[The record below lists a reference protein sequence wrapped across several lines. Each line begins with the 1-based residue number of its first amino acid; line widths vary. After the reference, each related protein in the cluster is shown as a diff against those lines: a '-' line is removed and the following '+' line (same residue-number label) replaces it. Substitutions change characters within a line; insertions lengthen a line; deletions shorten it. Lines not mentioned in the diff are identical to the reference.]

1 MCVRLHVRV
10 QLELVG
16 LVSHREVA
24 LSDPVA
30 TRLEGHL
37 VPGQPALVAH
47 HGGPVDGRAVDVV
60 VDVAAQVEVLAL
72 VGRLDLAALLA
83 GGKRGQGGV
92 SQKNG
97 SAVGAAL
104 ARGSPFLP
112 SVRREGGVERQLQP
126 LGQLNAGEKL
136 KRLRLVYQT
145 SLPDSDRSPGKS
157 PPKPGLPG

>member
-1 MCVRLHVRV
+1 MRARECVCVCLCLHVRV

-16 LVSHREVA
+16 LVSHGEVA

-30 TRLEGHL
+30 ARLEGHL
-37 VPGQPALVAH
+37 VPGQPTLVAH

-83 GGKRGQGGV
+83 GGENEIGVGSVRKRVCCWSGARP
-92 SQKNG
+92 G
-97 SAVGAAL
+97 ST
-104 ARGSPFLP
+104 FLP

-126 LGQLNAGEKL
+126 LGQLNAGGEVEKVTTGL
-136 KRLRLVYQT
+136 
-145 SLPDSDRSPGKS
+145 SD
-157 PPKPGLPG
+157 